1 MKNPLVDPNIPF
13 VRTLSRLVFGTALAG
28 ALVFPFSQTARA
40 DEPAEPKENQTDRS
54 PRDEVRVERRVVVRD
69 GDERTDEMELDRRPP
84 RPAEQ
89 ERHLQELREHA
100 ADLRKDGHPEE
111 AERVECEIDEIQRP
125 PRGFD
130 RRPTRP
136 RDPRPPME
144 IGRIQ
149 ERLNHLQIAAA
160 NLHAAGLPDLANA
173 VEREADETRRQ
184 LKERARRDYPQGP
197 PPREEL
203 EQLRREINELHHQID
218 ELREELH
225 RPDRR

>member
-1 MKNPLVDPNIPF
+1 MKNPLVYPNILF
-13 VRTLSRLVFGTALAG
+13 VRTLTRLAFGTALAG
-28 ALVFPFSQTARA
+28 ALVLPFYQIARA
-40 DEPAEPKENQTDRS
+40 DEPAQPKENQPDRP

-69 GDERTDEMELDRRPP
+69 GDERPDEMERDRRPP
-84 RPAEQ
+84 RPEEQ
-89 ERHLQELREHA
+89 ERHLAELREHA
-100 ADLRKDGHPEE
+100 TDLRKDGHPEE
-111 AERVECEIDEIQRP
+111 AERVEREIDEIQRQ

-130 RRPTRP
+130 RPPRRP

-160 NLHAAGLPDLANA
+160 NLHAAGLPDLAQA

-184 LKERARRDYPQGP
+184 LEERAHRDHPEGP

-203 EQLRREINELHHQID
+203 EQLHREIDELHHQID
-218 ELREELH
+218 ELRQELH
-225 RPDRR
+225 RPDRH